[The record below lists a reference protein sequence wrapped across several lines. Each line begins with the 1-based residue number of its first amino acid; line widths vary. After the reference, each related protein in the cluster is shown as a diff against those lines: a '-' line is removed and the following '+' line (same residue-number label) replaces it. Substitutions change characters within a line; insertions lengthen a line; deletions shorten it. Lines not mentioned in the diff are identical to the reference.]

1 MTFFAGWRHRLDLAA
16 TINYCFMLAGL
27 LGQYLHTCHECCC
40 SWQISRCMLNEECQT
55 GLVGIQMS
63 GMLNEKCLKWSPWRK
78 VTMHISTHPAQ
89 VFLRHIF
96 LHFFIKSKYVQL
108 SIFSPSFFISF
119 PCFVPS
125 PPLCIFQWLT
135 RSPSPLCHMFSPLLL
150 PPLRPSISH
159 LPTFTHFLHQASNTL
174 QVTSKKIDLFV
185 HSLHRPS
192 PTFLL
197 ISSPPALCFLT
208 VSPSLHWSI
217 FIFTDWNSTENW
229 TGLWSGTGWQ

>member
-1 MTFFAGWRHRLDLAA
+1 MAA

-96 LHFFIKSKYVQL
+96 LHFLLNQNMFSSQYSLPLFL
-108 SIFSPSFFISF
+108 SPFLVSF
-119 PCFVPS
+119 P
-125 PPLCIFQWLT
+125 
-135 RSPSPLCHMFSPLLL
+135 PLLSASSNDSHA
-150 PPLRPSISH
+150 PPPPCVICFHPFSSH
-159 LPTFTHFLHQASNTL
+159 LSVPLSLTCP
-174 QVTSKKIDLFV
+174 
-185 HSLHRPS
+185 HSL
-192 PTFLL
+192 TF
-197 ISSPPALCFLT
+197 
-208 VSPSLHWSI
+208 
-217 FIFTDWNSTENW
+217 STRLQ
-229 TGLWSGTGWQ
+229 THCR